1 MTEISHRCYKDDLK
15 GDVPP
20 TERMIIF
27 LSCSQDS
34 EVCVNRRW
42 IAKLP
47 TTCSTKSN
55 IKACSENS

>member
-34 EVCVNRRW
+34 EVRE
-42 IAKLP
+42 LEMD
-47 TTCSTKSN
+47 
-55 IKACSENS
+55 SEAANNMFY